1 MNMTGRLT
9 TPATIIGI
17 LILAASIT
25 HPQPLRLDFSPTRDT
40 ELTLD
45 EHTRALFH
53 FNDDTTGRSHA
64 CQGNLPVETR

>member
-1 MNMTGRLT
+1 MNVTGRLT
-9 TPATIIGI
+9 TPAAI
-17 LILAASIT
+17 LAIVILAASIA
-25 HPQPLRLDFSPTRDT
+25 HPQPLRLDFTPVRDT

-64 CQGNLPVETR
+64 YQGDLPVETR